1 MSVFHMAAAEADSD
15 ILDLDDQFTPSALYA
30 GTGGK
35 PPMSFNLA
43 DNKSSRK
50 RCVCVSSCVCVYL
63 FNLSNLLCVHL
74 SG

>member
-35 PPMSFNLA
+35 PPMAFNLA

-50 RCVCVSSCVCVYL
+50 RCVCVCLHVYV
-63 FNLSNLLCVHL
+63 FIFSI
-74 SG
+74 